1 MEAIQQ
7 ELVPTKHNF
16 YLCFEKFLSA
26 NKSDK
31 KPACCCLFPLTAWH
45 SSSACATD
53 SKKKQIWTSK
63 TGVHYNIITNPFIH
77 CFLCIRSTTFWWL
90 PSREPKGNKLV
101 CATCWHFAFRI
112 TECTFSSYKFSLDQC
127 FWLWDAV
134 VPSCP
139 VTKIGTSVLT
149 SEFFNYLIIR

>member
-1 MEAIQQ
+1 M
-7 ELVPTKHNF
+7 TKKAYMLLPLATHSF
-16 YLCFEKFLSA
+16 IIF
-26 NKSDK
+26 KSVRGG
-31 KPACCCLFPLTAWH
+31 FV
-45 SSSACATD
+45 
-53 SKKKQIWTSK
+53 KKQIWTSK